1 MWGFSWRTTRVPRL
15 QGKGSQLRHGA
26 GEEAQD
32 TWEGTRVD
40 VTRENRRAS
49 GIRNRSIC
57 VDIMHL
63 MYNWTSWTCISTMTG
78 LTTQV
83 YFCDREKRKAWDLR
97 LYAVG
102 VGMKFNLNMD
112 SKLSM
117 DKRRITVLI
126 QMWENNQVNCL
137 AMHEF
142 VKHNKSKEV
151 EMKYAVGNKV
161 WQAYSR
167 RL

>member
-1 MWGFSWRTTRVPRL
+1 
-15 QGKGSQLRHGA
+15 
-26 GEEAQD
+26 
-32 TWEGTRVD
+32 
-40 VTRENRRAS
+40 
-49 GIRNRSIC
+49 
-57 VDIMHL
+57 
-63 MYNWTSWTCISTMTG
+63 MTG

-126 QMWENNQVNCL
+126 QM
-137 AMHEF
+137 
-142 VKHNKSKEV
+142 
-151 EMKYAVGNKV
+151 
-161 WQAYSR
+161 
-167 RL
+167 